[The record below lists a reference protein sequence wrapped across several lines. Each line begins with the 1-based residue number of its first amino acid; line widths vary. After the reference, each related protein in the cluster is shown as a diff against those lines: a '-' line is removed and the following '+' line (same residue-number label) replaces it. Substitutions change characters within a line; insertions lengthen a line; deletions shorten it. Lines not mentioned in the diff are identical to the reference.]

1 MRSCSITT
9 SLCLEY
15 EPVLKDGSPVTSLW
29 RAGQFN
35 VLRLP
40 DVAFKATTRGVL
52 FVILIVTE
60 EKKRSPEKADAGSFR
75 KHDLNDKEE

>member
-1 MRSCSITT
+1 M
-9 SLCLEY
+9 
-15 EPVLKDGSPVTSLW
+15 
-29 RAGQFN
+29 AGRTIN
-35 VLRLP
+35 VFRLP

-75 KHDLNDKEE
+75 NMISTIRRNKDEKRSDRTGNDP